1 MVERDLRAGSQR
13 GGAFRG
19 GADALSV
26 TQRGLEET
34 WRRCNDVAMELD
46 AELMLIGILPSLR
59 DSDLTLAN
67 ISTMERYRALNQQ
80 VFRLREGRPLT
91 LDIEGRDHLRTV
103 HQDVMIEAGTTS
115 FQVHLQV
122 SPAQS
127 VRYYNA
133 SVILSAPMV
142 AVSANS
148 PYLFGR
154 DLWDETR
161 IPLFEQA
168 VRLAPLDGP
177 EANRVTLG
185 SGYARGSLLGF
196 FAENVAAYPVLL
208 PMLDDGPPEQLAHLR
223 MLNGT
228 IWRWNRPLIGFNA
241 QGEPHL
247 RIEHRVMPAGP
258 GMNDTVA
265 NAAFYFGLVEML
277 GSAPAPPEAALP
289 FEQAQANFYA
299 AARDGLQAHATW
311 LDGRS
316 VPMRELLLHELLPMA
331 RRGLERLHFDRHD
344 IERYLGIIS
353 GRVETGRNGAAWQ
366 RAFVARHGADMEA
379 LTCAYRERQQGGAPV
394 HEWSV

>member
-1 MVERDLRAGSQR
+1 MIIHESQ
-13 GGAFRG
+13 
-19 GADALSV
+19 
-26 TQRGLEET
+26 QRHGKAAWWNGT
-34 WRRCNDVAMELD
+34 SGRV
-46 AELMLIGILPSLR
+46 PS
-59 DSDLTLAN
+59 
-67 ISTMERYRALNQQ
+67 
-80 VFRLREGRPLT
+80 G
-91 LDIEGRDHLRTV
+91 
-103 HQDVMIEAGTTS
+103 
-115 FQVHLQV
+115 
-122 SPAQS
+122 
-127 VRYYNA
+127 
-133 SVILSAPMV
+133 
-142 AVSANS
+142 
-148 PYLFGR
+148 
-154 DLWDETR
+154 
-161 IPLFEQA
+161 A
-168 VRLAPLDGP
+168 VR
-177 EANRVTLG
+177 
-185 SGYARGSLLGF
+185 
-196 FAENVAAYPVLL
+196 FAAA
-208 PMLDDGPPEQLAHLR
+208 R

-277 GSAPAPPEAALP
+277 GSVPAPPEAALP
-289 FEQAQANFYA
+289 FEQAVANFYA

-344 IERYLGIIS
+344 IERYLGIIV

-379 LTCAYRERQQGGAPV
+379 LTCAYCERQQGGAPV